1 MELFEAKAEK
11 KQKELTQAE
20 AASQDADNPN
30 DECRDRLDE
39 LSNEA
44 DKMSL
49 RKRELEV
56 ELKNLTEPRSRFK
69 SQFKVLCK
77 EEKQSDRYLLEMN
90 QRLQGKR
97 DEIVKK
103 AGSAESEQAQRNER
117 LRDAEERLAERKIR
131 NDELKQS
138 TTDLLQSYEKVEP
151 EVQGARQNVSQL
163 EYQVRG
169 IDSKIRGMESS
180 SGNSLDVFGHRC
192 NKVKQLVDRATQQ
205 RKFRGPVLGPVG
217 FFCKVQ
223 PGKEEFAA
231 LAEAAIGPGALDRFV
246 VFNDADRKLFQKIRR
261 DAGCQSDCNVFQQSQ
276 HSRYNIPE
284 APQGVETVASV
295 VTIEND
301 LIFNCLVDNAK
312 IDQKALARSK
322 EDSEAN
328 LLDKDNHGRHCIR
341 GGKIKEVFLLPHGDN
356 WKVLK
361 GGKLVMNANS
371 RRLKQSIGVDR
382 TAAIEEAKEEY
393 QAMNEELK
401 DLNREYNRLE
411 HEHTDLKKRWNA
423 SKKEMYKTNKEIDQ
437 AKKDI
442 EDTKA
447 QESESAEMEVDTTL
461 EESDVA
467 EAQETL
473 DDVKEKKAKVQE
485 EMKKLMPVIAEK
497 EADVAEISARNE
509 KVLVD
514 IKNAENELTQHYHAL
529 TQQKEKLDKTR
540 KRLEQYT
547 ELVRV
552 HSAEIEEAEE
562 IANTCLRSARGIQF
576 NCENIERRRKQRDA
590 KEGATGDTQVSAYSQ
605 EPTDEDLENVQIP
618 DNLDNL
624 KETDYYLG
632 KIEQANTRIER
643 EKERRLENSDDED
656 AAYDKYVRAKE
667 IYLAK
672 KDQISEIDSV
682 SKQLDADMAN
692 RRTRW
697 GHYRDY
703 ISGFSGNKF
712 DEIRKFVLMVTTCHS

>member
-1 MELFEAKAEK
+1 LEKFETKAQK
-11 KQKELTQAE
+11 KKLELTQVE
-20 AASQDADNPN
+20 AASQEADDPN
-30 DECRDRLDE
+30 DERRNRLDE
-39 LSNEA
+39 LSKEA
-44 DKMSL
+44 GEMSI
-49 RKRELEV
+49 RKRELEQ
-56 ELKNLTEPRSRFK
+56 ELKRLTEPRRAFTN
-69 SQFKVLCK
+69 QFKGICK
-77 EEKQSDRYLLEMN
+77 KEKLADRELLESN

-97 DEIVKK
+97 DEIVQK
-103 AGSAESEQAQRNER
+103 AGSAESEQAQRNKR

-131 NDELKQS
+131 HDELKQS

-163 EYQVRG
+163 EHQVRG

-192 NKVKQLVDRATQQ
+192 NKVKQLVDKATQQ

-231 LAEAAIGPGALDRFV
+231 LAEAAIGTGTLDRFV
-246 VFNDADRKLFQKIRR
+246 VFNDTDRKLFQKIRR

-295 VTIEND
+295 LAIEND

-312 IDQKALARSK
+312 IDQKALTRNK
-322 EDSEAN
+322 EDGEAK
-328 LLDKDNHGRHCIR
+328 LLVKDNHGRHCIR

-361 GGKLVMNANS
+361 GGKLTMNANS

-401 DLNREYNRLE
+401 GMNREYNRLE

-423 SKKEMYKTNKEIDQ
+423 SKKDMYKTNKEIDQ

-447 QESESAEMEVDTTL
+447 EESESAEMEVDTTL
-461 EESDVA
+461 EEQDVA
-467 EAQETL
+467 EAQDIL
-473 DDVKEKKAKVQE
+473 DDLKEKKAKVQE
-485 EMKKLMPVIAEK
+485 EMKELIPLIAEK

-529 TQQKEKLDKTR
+529 TQQKEKLEKTR

-547 ELVRV
+547 ELVRF
-552 HSAEIEEAEE
+552 HSADIEEAEE
-562 IANTCLRSARGIQF
+562 EANSYLRSARKIQF
-576 NCENIERRRKQRDA
+576 LCESIERRRKQREA
-590 KEGATGDTQVSAYSQ
+590 REEPTGDTQVSAYSQ
-605 EPTDEDLENVQIP
+605 EPTDEDLENVQVP

-632 KIEQANTRIER
+632 KIQQANTRIER

-656 AAYDKYVRAKE
+656 AAYEKYVRARE
-667 IYLAK
+667 IFQAK
-672 KDQISEIDSV
+672 KDQINEIDSV

-697 GHYRDY
+697 GHYRDF

-712 DEIRKFVLMVTTCHS
+712 DEIRKSVLIVTT